1 MSGKVKVTI
10 DGKLIETTAGEK
22 VLWAALDSG
31 IYIPHLCS
39 IRENH
44 SPFAS
49 CRLCF
54 VEIEGYPRPVT
65 ACTEG
70 AADGMVISTRSDRV
84 DRLVKT
90 GFEMIMSNHRTEC
103 RACPKNGSCALQKI
117 ARERGLRLKPKRLQK
132 LDQDL
137 PVDNTSEY
145 ILYDPNK
152 CVLCG
157 RCVWTC
163 RNTGS
168 GTLGFARRGFDRVVT
183 TFLGLPLGESGC
195 KGCTACASACPVG
208 SLSVKAGNNLPK
220 IS

>member
-1 MSGKVKVTI
+1 MSGKVRITI
-10 DGKLIETTAGEK
+10 DGKAIETAAGEK
-22 VLWAALDSG
+22 ILWAALDNG

-54 VEIEGYPRPVT
+54 VEIEGYPGPVT

-70 AADGMVISTRSDRV
+70 AAEGMAVRTRSERV
-84 DRLVKT
+84 DRLVRT

-103 RACPKNGSCALQKI
+103 GVCPKNRSCALQKI
-117 ARERGLRLKPKRLQK
+117 AKERGLRLKPGRLEK
-132 LDQDL
+132 LDRNL
-137 PVDNTSEY
+137 PVDDTAES
-145 ILYDPNK
+145 IIYDPNK

-163 RNTGS
+163 KKTGS
-168 GTLGFARRGFDRVVT
+168 GTLGFAKRGFDRMVT
-183 TFLGLPLGESGC
+183 TFLEAPLGESGC
-195 KGCTACASACPVG
+195 SGCSACAEACPVG
-208 SLSVKAGNNLPK
+208 ALALKR
-220 IS
+220 